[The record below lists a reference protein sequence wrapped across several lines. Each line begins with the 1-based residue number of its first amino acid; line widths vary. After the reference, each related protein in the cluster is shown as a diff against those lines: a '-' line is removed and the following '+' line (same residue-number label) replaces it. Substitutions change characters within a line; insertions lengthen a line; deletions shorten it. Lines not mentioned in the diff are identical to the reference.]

1 MRFLACIR
9 YDGSEFYGFQKLKD
23 HKSVQKELEIALTKI
38 NKKEVLVKGAGRTDR
53 GVHAYKQMIH
63 FDLDVDISPKSLKKL

>member
-23 HKSVQKELEIALTKI
+23 HKTVQK
-38 NKKEVLVKGAGRTDR
+38 N
-53 GVHAYKQMIH
+53 
-63 FDLDVDISPKSLKKL
+63 